1 MRQRRAVIAA
11 LCALVAGCG
20 GGKAAPP
27 EPVPAPPGFEA
38 VEGTH
43 YSFVRP
49 AGWSE
54 VRMEAQP
61 AGKQAVA
68 FESASG
74 AHGLP
79 TQVGAGTAE
88 DYPDSLSGA
97 VSFAKDESR
106 VVYPGF
112 RVTAERAFSIEGAE
126 GYRVDSVYDS
136 FAPTPSTV
144 QGVDLYVQ
152 TDEGVQLN
160 FFIRGP
166 AEDWDEAQVT
176 RMIDSLRVR

>member
-1 MRQRRAVIAA
+1 VIAA
-11 LCALVAGCG
+11 LLLVAGCG

-27 EPVPAPPGFEA
+27 EPAPPGFHA
-38 VEGTH
+38 VQGAH
-43 YSFVRP
+43 YSFIRP
-49 AGWSE
+49 ASWSA
-54 VRMEAQP
+54 VRMQAQP

-68 FESASG
+68 FESALG

-79 TQVGAGTAE
+79 TQIGAGAAE

-97 VSFAKDESR
+97 VAFAKDESR

-112 RVTAERAFSIEGAE
+112 RVTAERAFALEGAE

-136 FAPTPSTV
+136 FAPKPSTV

-166 AEDWDEAQVT
+166 AEDWDAAQVD
-176 RMIDSLRVR
+176 RMIASLRVR